1 MESATIS
8 DPSASPYR
16 VYRLEGLP
24 PEAIYV
30 PNFITEYEEEYLLK
44 RVAES
49 PQPKWKTQNTG
60 RRVQYL
66 GGTLSKN
73 NVLIPESL
81 PEWIT
86 HFPALIERIRSVV
99 AELEDRHVPNL
110 PEKQDS
116 KSREEKL
123 KAWTPNHVL
132 INEYQ
137 AGQGIAPHEDGPA
150 YLPIVATVSLGSP
163 QTLEIFQYLAESDP
177 SPPLTGSSRSDVF
190 GSGCGRPIATTPMGC
205 IYLEPRSLFISRK
218 AIYETF
224 LHGISPVEEDVFELD
239 GGEIGN
245 RDEGET
251 RIKVKLAGV
260 EVSNSDHLN
269 PATKE
274 RLREAIKAGEKEVR
288 IKRDKRVSLTFRR
301 VEKVLQG
308 GLGVGV
314 LGRGTAGARR

>member
-1 MESATIS
+1 ME
-8 DPSASPYR
+8 
-16 VYRLEGLP
+16 
-24 PEAIYV
+24 
-30 PNFITEYEEEYLLK
+30 N
-44 RVAES
+44 
-49 PQPKWKTQNTG
+49 Q
-60 RRVQYL
+60 
-66 GGTLSKN
+66 
-73 NVLIPESL
+73 
-81 PEWIT
+81 
-86 HFPALIERIRSVV
+86 
-99 AELEDRHVPNL
+99 
-110 PEKQDS
+110 
-116 KSREEKL
+116 
-123 KAWTPNHVL
+123 
-132 INEYQ
+132 
-137 AGQGIAPHEDGPA
+137 PHEDGPA

-163 QTLEIFQYLAESDP
+163 QTLEVFQYLAESDP

-190 GSGCGRPIATTPMGC
+190 GSGNGDDTSSSTIAADGETAGASTGSTSAKTGGCGRPIATTPMGC

-245 RDEGET
+245 DDEGET

-308 GLGVGV
+308 GLAVGM

>member
-1 MESATIS
+1 ME
-8 DPSASPYR
+8 
-16 VYRLEGLP
+16 
-24 PEAIYV
+24 
-30 PNFITEYEEEYLLK
+30 N
-44 RVAES
+44 
-49 PQPKWKTQNTG
+49 Q
-60 RRVQYL
+60 
-66 GGTLSKN
+66 
-73 NVLIPESL
+73 
-81 PEWIT
+81 
-86 HFPALIERIRSVV
+86 
-99 AELEDRHVPNL
+99 
-110 PEKQDS
+110 
-116 KSREEKL
+116 
-123 KAWTPNHVL
+123 
-132 INEYQ
+132 
-137 AGQGIAPHEDGPA
+137 PHEDGPA

-190 GSGCGRPIATTPMGC
+190 GSGGGDDTSSSTIDAGGSIAGDPTGNASAGANAKTGGRGRPIATTPMGC

-224 LHGISPVEEDVFELD
+224 LHGISPVEEDVYELD

-245 RDEGET
+245 VARGEG

-260 EVSNSDHLN
+260 EVSNSDHLDA
-269 PATKE
+269 ATQE
-274 RLREAIKAGEKEVR
+274 RLRDAFKAGEKEVR

>member
-1 MESATIS
+1 ME
-8 DPSASPYR
+8 
-16 VYRLEGLP
+16 
-24 PEAIYV
+24 
-30 PNFITEYEEEYLLK
+30 N
-44 RVAES
+44 
-49 PQPKWKTQNTG
+49 Q
-60 RRVQYL
+60 
-66 GGTLSKN
+66 
-73 NVLIPESL
+73 
-81 PEWIT
+81 
-86 HFPALIERIRSVV
+86 
-99 AELEDRHVPNL
+99 
-110 PEKQDS
+110 
-116 KSREEKL
+116 
-123 KAWTPNHVL
+123 
-132 INEYQ
+132 
-137 AGQGIAPHEDGPA
+137 PHEDGPA

-190 GSGCGRPIATTPMGC
+190 GSGIGDDTSSSSANAATDSTAGGSPENASASADANTGGRGRPIATTPMGC

-245 RDEGET
+245 DDEGET

-274 RLREAIKAGEKEVR
+274 RLREAIKAGKKEVR

-308 GLGVGV
+308 GLAVGM